1 MIYFGYSLCGEM
13 FFWGFGKWSNPWHV
27 PICLGVVSTAQYQF
41 VVVANLPV
49 MYKPERTDYSQTKST
64 YSYESDVVTICPDQ
78 YLCGLYQSLFCVGA
92 MFLECERLVIISTY
106 TTVQLCFWLSHSSF
120 RFCMGHLIDLI
131 WSWAHNSAIVE
142 RELIIVEGTTSKET
156 REFSYK
162 EDNIYRPVNKRG
174 NGQFTNDKWF
184 PIQTSILLGDFQCHV
199 WLPEGTDMHSQR
211 YRHDTVSNI
220 WKDRKLFAFLQD

>member
-1 MIYFGYSLCGEM
+1 M
-13 FFWGFGKWSNPWHV
+13 

-49 MYKPERTDYSQTKST
+49 MYKPERTDYYQTKSA

-120 RFCMGHLIDLI
+120 RFGMGHLIDHHL
-131 WSWAHNSAIVE
+131 VM
-142 RELIIVEGTTSKET
+142 GT
-156 REFSYK
+156 
-162 EDNIYRPVNKRG
+162 
-174 NGQFTNDKWF
+174 
-184 PIQTSILLGDFQCHV
+184 
-199 WLPEGTDMHSQR
+199 
-211 YRHDTVSNI
+211 
-220 WKDRKLFAFLQD
+220 